1 MSESEITDPTPLR
14 RMHSRGCGFVFFL
27 FMMVVAAGWGAALG
41 LFVWY
46 LEDAKAQVVALDE
59 YRPVVGSKIYS
70 SEDGFRG
77 ELLGEYNIEYRQLVN
92 LSDVPLHLQ
101 KAFIATEDHKFYQH
115 KGVRPDAIV
124 NAALYIL
131 RTGDI
136 RGGSTITQQLVRDVE
151 TVTGVSR
158 EQTLERKLREAIVAL
173 QVEREFTKDEILELF
188 LNKSFL
194 GGSAYG
200 VEAAAQ
206 QYFGKSCRD
215 LTLGESAVIAG
226 ILRSPNNR
234 RPDRYPDR
242 ATAVRN
248 VVLGQMLENGFIT
261 QDEYD
266 VAIAEFVAE
275 RIMGAEEREA
285 QLQRGEGALPPNHFL
300 APYFIEEMRQ
310 RAYRTMPDRVNK
322 EVLLEQGLE
331 ITTTLDMRLQRAA
344 ETALY
349 RELDAF
355 DERKK
360 KELERQ
366 GRLDEFEPVTGA
378 IVCIDNRPGMEGFV
392 RAMVGGRDWESEKF
406 NTVTQARRQPG
417 SSVKPFVWAAALEDG
432 RKKNLTA
439 ASIIIDEP
447 FVRYDALGRTW
458 NPKNFD
464 GKYKGPVTL
473 RFALERSI
481 NTVSV
486 RLVERASMP
495 LVRSYIEKAGF
506 ERPIDESAG
515 LTIGL
520 GTHEVTVLEQ
530 CLAYATF
537 ANKGMYY
544 PAVFIDE
551 IKDRDGLPLY
561 KTSPDD
567 DVRRLKRRAFNEDL
581 AYLMTRL
588 LEGAATY
595 GTGARSAPLERPRAG
610 KTGTTNDA
618 RDVWFCGYTPY
629 YTCVVWI
636 GYQYN
641 RSLGRGADFTGGRRA
656 CPVWTEFMIKAH
668 EGLPVKDF
676 EPPTGA
682 NAVDTFKV
690 ARQTSSG
697 WGGQFDEVF
706 LKGTQPPASRTAEE
720 ETRRR
725 EEQMEQQLFQ
735 PVPEQ
740 PSPTQPAPEES
751 IEDRPPPLVP
761 KF

>member
-1 MSESEITDPTPLR
+1 MSESEKTEPTPLR

-27 FMMVVAAGWGAALG
+27 FMMVVAAVWGAALG
-41 LFVWY
+41 LFVKH
-46 LEDAKAQVVALDE
+46 LDDAKDQVVALDE
-59 YRPVVGSKIYS
+59 YRPKVGSKIYS
-70 SEDGFRG
+70 SEDGYRG

-92 LSDVPLHLQ
+92 LSDIPLYLQ
-101 KAFIATEDHKFYQH
+101 KAFIATEDDKFYQH

-124 NAALYIL
+124 NAALHIL

-158 EQTLERKLREAIVAL
+158 EQTLERKMREAVVAL

-234 RPDRYPDR
+234 RPDRYPER

-261 QDEYD
+261 QDEHD
-266 VAIAEFVAE
+266 AAIKENVAE
-275 RIMGAEEREA
+275 QVMTKEEREA
-285 QLQRGEGALPPNHFL
+285 KLQRGVGTLLPNHFL
-300 APYFIEEMRQ
+300 APYFVEEMRQ
-310 RAYRTMPDRVNK
+310 RAVRTMPQYVDK
-322 EVLLEQGLE
+322 ERLLEQGLE
-331 ITTTLDMRLQRAA
+331 ITATLDMRLQRAA
-344 ETALY
+344 EDALY

-355 DERKK
+355 DEKK
-360 KELERQ
+360 KKDLEKQ
-366 GRLDEFEPVTGA
+366 GRMDEFEPVTGA
-378 IVCIDNRPGMEGFV
+378 IVCIDNRPGKEGFV
-392 RAMVGGRDWESEKF
+392 RAMVGGRDWEKEKY

-417 SSVKPFVWAAALEDG
+417 SSVKPFVWAAALEER
-432 RKKNLTA
+432 RKNNLTA
-439 ASIIIDEP
+439 ASIILDES
-447 FVRYDALGRTW
+447 FVSYDALGRTW

-486 RLVERASMP
+486 RLVDRVKMP
-495 LVRSYIEKAGF
+495 VVRSYIEKAGF
-506 ERPIDESAG
+506 EIPIDDSVG
-515 LTIGL
+515 LTLGL
-520 GTHEVTVLEQ
+520 GTHQVTVLEQ
-530 CLAYATF
+530 CLAYACF
-537 ANKGMYY
+537 ANGGMYH
-544 PAVFIDE
+544 PAVFIEE
-551 IKDRDGLPLY
+551 IKDRDGIPLY
-561 KTSPDD
+561 QTSPDD
-567 DVRRLKRRAFNEDL
+567 EVRRLQHRAFNPDL
-581 AYLMTRL
+581 AYLMTYL
-588 LEGAATY
+588 LEGVATY
-595 GTGARSAPLERPRAG
+595 GTGARSRDLDRPRAG

-618 RDVWFCGYTPY
+618 RDVWFCGFTPY

-636 GYQYN
+636 GYRDN
-641 RSLGRGADFTGGRRA
+641 RSLGSGANYTGGRRA
-656 CPVWTEFMIKAH
+656 CPVWTEFMVKAH

-676 EPPTGA
+676 EAPTGQY
-682 NAVDTFKV
+682 AVDTFNV
-690 ARQTSSG
+690 ARQTSGG
-697 WGGQFDEVF
+697 WGGEFPEVF
-706 LKGTQPPASRTAEE
+706 LKGTHPPASRAEE
-720 ETRRR
+720 EEARRL

-735 PVPEQ
+735 QPVDQPPSDQIIPEQ
-740 PSPTQPAPEES
+740 SLEE
-751 IEDRPPPLVP
+751 RPPPLVP
-761 KF
+761 QV